1 MTLQTW
7 ISRIKAIWMLL
18 NLLLSFENKSHF
30 LVDKYL
36 LVKCQILFIKYEF
49 AKVKIF
55 LNVEVKIFLNVAL
68 SLVKN
73 MLHCSTIFLEKVVFC
88 WTLLFTFQQ
97 FHLYLWSIKSILLL
111 PSTFEMRKDYSLEI
125 TVRIH
130 NKDIWLTEAF
140 G

>member
-30 LVDKYL
+30 WVDKYL

-49 AKVKIF
+49 AK
-55 LNVEVKIFLNVAL
+55 VKIFLNVAL

-88 WTLLFTFQQ
+88 WTLLFTFEE

-125 TVRIH
+125 TVGIR
-130 NKDIWLTEAF
+130 NTDIWLT
-140 G
+140 